1 MYIWPHLH
9 VTQITLH
16 SNFVICTTLAR
27 DHKAGSG
34 VVADLARVAWQAI
47 LAAHELAIAAEK
59 ASTLATNKAQAT
71 ADGSIYAVLHLRAKH
86 THATMIS
93 PYIAKQM
100 ALDAYATALQL

>member
-1 MYIWPHLH
+1 VYIWPHLH

-16 SNFVICTTLAR
+16 SNFVIWTTLAR
-27 DHKAGSG
+27 DDKAGSG

-59 ASTLATNKAQAT
+59 ASTLATNKA
-71 ADGSIYAVLHLRAKH
+71 LRAKH